1 VGLELGLKAPCTTFR
16 LVYVSEIQIQ
26 ALRLRLR
33 LPCEWE
39 CDSSL
44 ERRQQGPPATAQ
56 GSPGQGTQGR
66 QGRGPLGKIGLPGL
80 AIPLEKGAE
89 QSRAESRGE

>member
-1 VGLELGLKAPCTTFR
+1 VGLELGLKGPLLNFR

-26 ALRLRLR
+26 ALRLRPP
-33 LPCEWE
+33 LPCHMSATAAWSE
-39 CDSSL
+39 
-44 ERRQQGPPATAQ
+44 RQQGPPATAQ

-80 AIPLEKGAE
+80 AIPLEKG
-89 QSRAESRGE
+89 